1 MNHGITNSKSDVYFS
16 KGSTIFKPREAS
28 SRHVVTLTCWNT
40 LLPWTTNTKTKL
52 HNNHQSD
59 LKISGPHITCSVVR
73 ASGHT
78 SSQRAWMMGGSV
90 SVQTASGKLCASY
103 SYSEIMHISRMYDT
117 YCRLGSMEALLPKR
131 STKTNMHFLW
141 TVEDNVVKGH
151 RDNLKRGKTWKHFN
165 SHRHDILLVH
175 FPKWSIKWLLM
186 SSYQAS
192 HLFQLPSVSPKC
204 LWKWRAHMSIK
215 QPWTLSNSMK
225 TILKILSAIKSL
237 WTWEI
242 YRHAGWSRKNNS
254 QKSEEISPLGT
265 AL

>member
-1 MNHGITNSKSDVYFS
+1 MPHIPIEFPWISWHPHHSPCFSSHLCSRHLEVSLSRFAWDSTRGFPASPIRMNHGITNSKSDVYFS

-52 HNNHQSD
+52 HNNHQSN

-103 SYSEIMHISRMYDT
+103 SYSEIMHISRMCDT

-141 TVEDNVVKGH
+141 TVEDNVVRGH
-151 RDNLKRGKTWKHFN
+151 RTIWREE
-165 SHRHDILLVH
+165 RHENTSTATVMTSS
-175 FPKWSIKWLLM
+175 WSIFPNGRSNDFSWVLTR
-186 SSYQAS
+186 
-192 HLFQLPSVSPKC
+192 HLICS
-204 LWKWRAHMSIK
+204 
-215 QPWTLSNSMK
+215 
-225 TILKILSAIKSL
+225 TI
-237 WTWEI
+237 
-242 YRHAGWSRKNNS
+242 N
-254 QKSEEISPLGT
+254 
-265 AL
+265 

>member
-40 LLPWTTNTKTKL
+40 LLPWTTNTNTKL
-52 HNNHQSD
+52 HNNHQSN

-103 SYSEIMHISRMYDT
+103 SYSEIMHISRMCDT

-141 TVEDNVVKGH
+141 TVEDNVVRGH
-151 RDNLKRGKTWKHFN
+151 RTIWREE
-165 SHRHDILLVH
+165 RHENTSTATVMTSS
-175 FPKWSIKWLLM
+175 WSIFPNGRSNDFSWVLTR
-186 SSYQAS
+186 
-192 HLFQLPSVSPKC
+192 HLICS
-204 LWKWRAHMSIK
+204 
-215 QPWTLSNSMK
+215 
-225 TILKILSAIKSL
+225 TI
-237 WTWEI
+237 
-242 YRHAGWSRKNNS
+242 N
-254 QKSEEISPLGT
+254 
-265 AL
+265 